1 MPDYRVSLG
10 SLAALAVT
18 SCVLGISAPAQASQ
32 QGFIDLPQVLAYCC
46 PKALANVPSVH
57 EADRAHLITGFSTV
71 QGGGPLAQGDVEGTQ
86 YANAGQAFFP
96 SQGRAWD
103 SDRQTTRFSVSELA
117 MADRAVGAGSKSSA
131 VASGEVVDGL
141 TLASAAPVFWA
152 QDWPVKKP
160 TRIAHDGD
168 RLASGTSD
176 GSGTQTQPSAKD
188 GGQTGGDTN
197 GEGSGSDSG
206 NDSGESPV
214 PEFTGSASP
223 SGPSLDNA
231 EEKALILNGW
241 K

>member
-1 MPDYRVSLG
+1 MPEYRVSLG

-18 SCVLGISAPAQASQ
+18 SCVLGMNAPAQASQ
-32 QGFIDLPQVLAYCC
+32 QGFIGLPQVLAYCC

-57 EADRAHLITGFSTV
+57 EADRAHLITEFSTV
-71 QGGGPLAQGDVEGTQ
+71 QGGPLAQGDVEGTQ
-86 YANAGQAFFP
+86 YANAGLAFFP
-96 SQGRAWD
+96 GQGGAWV
-103 SDRQTTRFSVSELA
+103 SSRQTTRYSVSELA
-117 MADRAVGAGSKSSA
+117 MADRAAGAGSKSSA
-131 VASGEVVDGL
+131 VASGEAVDGL
-141 TLASAAPVFWA
+141 ILASAAPVFWA
-152 QDWPVKKP
+152 QDWPAKKP
-160 TRIAHDGD
+160 AIFAHDGD

-176 GSGTQTQPSAKD
+176 GSGTQTQPSAED

-197 GEGSGSDSG
+197 EKGSGGDSG
-206 NDSGESPV
+206 SDSGESPV